1 MRIVIQGSL
10 TPKQLGDTVK
20 EIVENT
26 LQKAEVKGSKQVLH
40 NPVVEMNLNI
50 KGEEAP
56 MLLIDDERNAMLTVH
71 TGIEN
76 GKLVDYVEPDRGE
89 LLAKFNELVD
99 NTTKETE

>member
-1 MRIVIQGSL
+1 MRIVLQGSL
-10 TPKQLGDTVK
+10 TADQLGKAVK

-26 LQKAEVKGSKQVLH
+26 LKKAEVKGTKYVLH

-50 KGEEAP
+50 KGQESP

-89 LLAKFNELVD
+89 LLSKFNEMVE
-99 NTTKETE
+99 NATKEGE

>member
-10 TPKQLGDTVK
+10 TPKQLGETVK

-26 LQKAEVKGSKQVLH
+26 LKKAEVEGKKQVLH

-50 KGEEAP
+50 KGQEQP

-71 TGIEN
+71 TGFEN
-76 GKLVDYVEPDRGE
+76 GKLVDYVEPDREE
-89 LLAKFNELVD
+89 LLAKFTEMVD
-99 NTTKETE
+99 SSTSTAE